1 MRPVKDDIIKGYLMS
16 EKKVPDYKAEICVAF
31 ARGNLGKA
39 AMLAENE
46 DFDALRES
54 VINLLKHIKDMES
67 WKISS
72 AIKELS
78 DKKTQI
84 SDYLDIML
92 VWYRDVLLYKAC
104 KNANNL
110 IFTEELQYIKKVS
123 DTMSFEDIE
132 NVINDLEI
140 ARKRID
146 SNVNFDLTMELLLL
160 NIQEKNR

>member
-1 MRPVKDDIIKGYLMS
+1 
-16 EKKVPDYKAEICVAF
+16 
-31 ARGNLGKA
+31 
-39 AMLAENE
+39 
-46 DFDALRES
+46 
-54 VINLLKHIKDMES
+54 
-67 WKISS
+67 
-72 AIKELS
+72 
-78 DKKTQI
+78 
-84 SDYLDIML
+84 ML